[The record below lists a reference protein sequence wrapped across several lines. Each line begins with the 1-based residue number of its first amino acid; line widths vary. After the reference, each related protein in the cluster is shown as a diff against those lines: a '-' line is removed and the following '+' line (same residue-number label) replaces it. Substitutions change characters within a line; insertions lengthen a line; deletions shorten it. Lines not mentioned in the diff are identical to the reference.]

1 MTQKPKIFL
10 VEDDQN
16 LGFVIKDNLLA
27 QNFDVYLYE
36 NGEIAWQIFEK
47 NTFDICILDIM
58 MPKKDGFTLAQN
70 IRQINKEIPIIFLT
84 AKSMKEDKIKGFEI
98 GADDYIIK
106 PFNMEELVYRIKVFL
121 KRTVKETI
129 QNEFKIGSYYFNF
142 TNLDLVHT
150 NATKKLTQKE
160 AALLKLLCNHKN
172 EMIKRAFI
180 LQQIWGNDDYF
191 SGRSMDVFISK
202 LRKYLVHDSSIEIIN
217 YHGIGFKFS
226 YE

>member
-1 MTQKPKIFL
+1 MIQKPKIFL

-47 NTFDICILDIM
+47 NTFDICVLDIM

-142 TNLDLVHT
+142 TNLDLVHE

-180 LQQIWGNDDYF
+180 LKQIWGNDDYF